1 MITHFLIAGNSL
13 FSQIRCKVKT
23 FSTISS
29 INSQKLLLFAA
40 NLSFLLTFLQEYA
53 ENWRKIVAIAFGSSK
68 EECKHPH
75 KKYQEIVPWIICWK
89 IELSLLMSHNH
100 PQRVL
105 AILAQPMFH
114 VEGILAMGILH
125 QALQGILLAMRQAT
139 RMQEFMD
146 CYFP

>member
-1 MITHFLIAGNSL
+1 MEEQASLLIIFMIPHFSDSFMIFHFQIAGNCL

-40 NLSFLLTFLQEYA
+40 NLSFLLTFLPEYA
-53 ENWRKIVAIAFGSSK
+53 KNKRKIVAIAFGSSK

-125 QALQGILLAMRQAT
+125 
-139 RMQEFMD
+139 
-146 CYFP
+146 

>member
-1 MITHFLIAGNSL
+1 VEEKASLLIIFMIPHLLIAGNCL

-53 ENWRKIVAIAFGSSK
+53 EKWRKIVAITFGSSK

-75 KKYQEIVPWIICWK
+75 KKYQEISPWIATFHR
-89 IELSLLMSHNH
+89 SSH
-100 PQRVL
+100 
-105 AILAQPMFH
+105 
-114 VEGILAMGILH
+114 
-125 QALQGILLAMRQAT
+125 
-139 RMQEFMD
+139 
-146 CYFP
+146 

>member
-1 MITHFLIAGNSL
+1 MNSHLLIAGNCL

-53 ENWRKIVAIAFGSSK
+53 ENWRKIVAITFGSSK

-75 KKYQEIVPWIICWK
+75 KKHQEISPWIATFHR
-89 IELSLLMSHNH
+89 SSH
-100 PQRVL
+100 
-105 AILAQPMFH
+105 
-114 VEGILAMGILH
+114 
-125 QALQGILLAMRQAT
+125 
-139 RMQEFMD
+139 
-146 CYFP
+146 

>member
-1 MITHFLIAGNSL
+1 MEEKASLLIIFMISHLSDSFIISHFLIAGNCL

-40 NLSFLLTFLQEYA
+40 NLSCLLTFLQEYA

-75 KKYQEIVPWIICWK
+75 KKYQKIVPWIIFK
-89 IELSLLMSHNH
+89 A
-100 PQRVL
+100 R
-105 AILAQPMFH
+105 
-114 VEGILAMGILH
+114 
-125 QALQGILLAMRQAT
+125 
-139 RMQEFMD
+139 
-146 CYFP
+146 

>member
-1 MITHFLIAGNSL
+1 M
-13 FSQIRCKVKT
+13 
-23 FSTISS
+23 
-29 INSQKLLLFAA
+29 LFAA
-40 NLSFLLTFLQEYA
+40 NLSCLLTFLQEYA

-75 KKYQEIVPWIICWK
+75 KKYQEIVPWIIQGTIECWK
-89 IELSLLMSHNH
+89 IELSFLMSHNH

-125 QALQGILLAMRQAT
+125 
-139 RMQEFMD
+139 
-146 CYFP
+146 

>member
-1 MITHFLIAGNSL
+1 MIFHHLLIAGNCL

-53 ENWRKIVAIAFGSSK
+53 ENWRKIVAITFGSSK

-75 KKYQEIVPWIICWK
+75 KNIRRSRLGLQ
-89 IELSLLMSHNH
+89 LFTGH
-100 PQRVL
+100 PTRL
-105 AILAQPMFH
+105 ARPA
-114 VEGILAMGILH
+114 
-125 QALQGILLAMRQAT
+125 
-139 RMQEFMD
+139 D
-146 CYFP
+146 CSEQTC

>member
-1 MITHFLIAGNSL
+1 MIPHLLKAGNSL

-53 ENWRKIVAIAFGSSK
+53 KNKRKIVAIAFGCSK

-75 KKYQEIVPWIICWK
+75 KKYQEISPWIIFK
-89 IELSLLMSHNH
+89 A
-100 PQRVL
+100 R
-105 AILAQPMFH
+105 
-114 VEGILAMGILH
+114 
-125 QALQGILLAMRQAT
+125 
-139 RMQEFMD
+139 
-146 CYFP
+146 

>member
-1 MITHFLIAGNSL
+1 MEEKASLLIIFMISHLSDSFMIFHFLITGNCL

-75 KKYQEIVPWIICWK
+75 KKHQKISPWI
-89 IELSLLMSHNH
+89 
-100 PQRVL
+100 
-105 AILAQPMFH
+105 ATFH
-114 VEGILAMGILH
+114 RSFH
-125 QALQGILLAMRQAT
+125 
-139 RMQEFMD
+139 
-146 CYFP
+146 

>member
-1 MITHFLIAGNSL
+1 MEEKASLLIIFMISHLSDSFMIFHFLITGNCL

-53 ENWRKIVAIAFGSSK
+53 ENWRKIVAIAFGCSK

-75 KKYQEIVPWIICWK
+75 KKYQEIVPWIIFK
-89 IELSLLMSHNH
+89 A
-100 PQRVL
+100 R
-105 AILAQPMFH
+105 
-114 VEGILAMGILH
+114 
-125 QALQGILLAMRQAT
+125 
-139 RMQEFMD
+139 
-146 CYFP
+146 